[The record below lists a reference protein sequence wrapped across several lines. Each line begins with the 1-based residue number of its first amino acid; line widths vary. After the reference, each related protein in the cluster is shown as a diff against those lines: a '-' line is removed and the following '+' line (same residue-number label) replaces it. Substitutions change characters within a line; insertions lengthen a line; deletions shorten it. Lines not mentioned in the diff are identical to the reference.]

1 VTINDVTVCIP
12 SIPPRAAL
20 LRRAVDSV
28 LAQDMPVNLSVYVDR
43 EKRGA
48 AYARDQALT
57 GARTRWVAF
66 LDDDDVLDPGHVRK
80 LLSTAVAHGA
90 GYVWSRFRIGY
101 PFMRPNCVG
110 TPQPGDYATQDGP
123 APLGAGTFQQW
134 NDEQPAQTTVTT
146 LVRRDVAL
154 DVGGYSGKLD
164 RQNPGTIGRQRAG
177 EDWLFTLACREL
189 LGREGMR
196 HHPEVTWTWMH
207 HDSNTSGRPDR
218 W

>member
-1 VTINDVTVCIP
+1 MINDVTVCIP

-28 LAQDMPVNLSVYVDR
+28 LEQDMPVGLSVYVDR

-48 AYARDQALT
+48 AFARDMALA
-57 GARTRWVAF
+57 GAQTRWVAF
-66 LDDDDVLDPGHVRK
+66 LDDDDVLDPDHVRK
-80 LLSTAVAHGA
+80 LLSTAVAHDA

-101 PFMRPNCVG
+101 PRRDEGPNVPTTCHF
-110 TPQPGDYATQDGP
+110 QDGP
-123 APLGAGTFQQW
+123 KPLGPGTFEQW
-134 NDEQPAQTTVTT
+134 SDEQPAQTTVTT
-146 LVRRDVAL
+146 LVRRDTAVLA
-154 DVGGYSGKLD
+154 GGFQGKLD
-164 RQNPGTIGRQRAG
+164 HQAPGTIGGQRAG

-207 HDSNTSGRPDR
+207 HGSNTSGRPDR